1 MKNNLLVSSLGFIGI
16 GLGLIGFSVL
26 LYRLMISGSWLK
38 IIGGILATIAL
49 ILGLIDIFKKKKM
62 KFEKWLKEYDAEY
75 ERELKEWQERSK
87 IKLIPEDL
95 DRILLQKYIAYR
107 NEIAT
112 RKLIMATWFLA
123 IATTILSIITLLIS
137 NF

>member
-49 ILGLIDIFKKKKM
+49 ILGLIDIFKK
-62 KFEKWLKEYDAEY
+62 
-75 ERELKEWQERSK
+75 R
-87 IKLIPEDL
+87 
-95 DRILLQKYIAYR
+95 QK
-107 NEIAT
+107 
-112 RKLIMATWFLA
+112 
-123 IATTILSIITLLIS
+123 
-137 NF
+137 